1 MMADART
8 LPIRLTPLPGEA
20 LDSWLEALA
29 RRLHTPLG
37 EVLRHFGF
45 PARLGRGDHLKGIPA
60 DWTILLSEQETAA
73 IAHASGIEP
82 QTVTNM
88 TLASYDQR
96 ALRINFERRYV
107 NRWVLWGRGSGS
119 RYCPDCLH
127 DSGGRWQLAW
137 RLGWSF
143 ACVLHRRLLADCC
156 PDCGRVQRQRPRSGR
171 AVPLAAICGN
181 PPANPGGPRT
191 SGCGFDLTQT
201 RTLPLPAG
209 HPALMAQMRL
219 MDIIETGT
227 AAFGP
232 YAISPQPCQT
242 ALVDVR
248 AIGGRVLADLP
259 EPDIRNLV
267 PTDIA
272 ADHLTVE
279 LEVELAQRASDR
291 PGFMAPPRAVS
302 TAVAVIIALHVL
314 EQPDAHRAGQAM
326 RGLLEAMRE
335 ELWQI
340 SATSI
345 DSWGRS
351 LSPVLQGVHLAALAP
366 TLRPSEQLR
375 HRTAAPLP
383 SRPRTTG
390 RETTRRARK
399 IPSMFWPAWAVR
411 FTPPDGIYPRV
422 LAPALA
428 ASLLITG
435 SNITLEDAAGHLGS
449 VIDGTEVSRVLQ
461 FLDDQ
466 PYWPAMTSALVQLAA
481 HLDTVNVPIDYRRRR
496 RLDYAGLLPPE
507 RWREI
512 CRSTGTSP
520 GAGRREMIVRCRLF
534 QRISGLPAEA
544 APGYHGTNEAQFRA
558 ASARDAA
565 LQTPELTQALTKE
578 AQNFLADHRIH
589 NEPVTWQPPVTL
601 LAGLE
606 LPGPDLARIDVA
618 HLHRL
623 IRQRKNPV
631 QYAADTLGTNIEAI
645 RLVLDEQ
652 PAPGLTP
659 SPATAKATGHTRF
672 KARQALPKEK
682 FARLYLDEHR
692 SLQRIGDLTGFSRQ
706 VLAELAREYDIPL
719 RAGPQD
725 YRRRGTVDREWLTE
739 QYVVR
744 RRTLPDLAREA
755 GMSTANMAR
764 WAHTHKIP
772 LRPRGGRSH
781 DTALRATEQ
790 ASRTP
795 AVLREALTSPY
806 AWQRLERFVA
816 ASSYPTMSEAARAL
830 SICQSALVIQIKRL
844 EQDLGHV
851 LIERAERGRA
861 MNLTVFGEEVV
872 AAARNIGERSKDG
885 ALQSETGEGA
895 R

>member
-1 MMADART
+1 MTAAIRT
-8 LPIRLTPLPGEA
+8 LPIRLDPLPGEA

-45 PARLGRGDHLKGIPA
+45 PARLGRGNHLKGIPA

-73 IAHASGIEP
+73 IAHASGLEP
-82 QTVTNM
+82 QKVTNI

-143 ACVLHRRLLADCC
+143 ACVLHGRLLADCC

-171 AVPLAAICGN
+171 VIPLAAICGN
-181 PPANPGGPRT
+181 PPAIPGGPRT

-201 RTLPLPAG
+201 RTLPLPTG

-232 YAISPQPCQT
+232 YAISPQPSQT
-242 ALVDVR
+242 ALADVR

-259 EPDIRNLV
+259 ESDVRNLV
-267 PTDIA
+267 PSDIA
-272 ADHLTVE
+272 AEHFTTEPDF
-279 LEVELAQRASDR
+279 ELAQRANDR

-302 TAVAVIIALHVL
+302 TAVAVIIALYVL
-314 EQPDAHRAGQAM
+314 EQPEAHRAGLAM
-326 RGLLEAMRE
+326 RDLLEAMRE

-411 FTPPDGIYPRV
+411 FTPTDGIYPRV
-422 LAPALA
+422 LAPALSA
-428 ASLLITG
+428 ALLITG

-466 PYWPAMTSALVQLAA
+466 PYWPAMTTALVRLAD
-481 HLDTVNVPIDYRRRR
+481 HLDTVNVPVDYRRRR
-496 RLDYAGLLPPE
+496 RLDYTGLLPHD

-520 GAGRREMIVRCRLF
+520 GTGRREMIVRCQLF

-544 APGYHGTNEAQFRA
+544 APGYQGINEAQFRA

-565 LQTPELTQALTKE
+565 LQTPELAQALTQE
-578 AQNFLADHRIH
+578 AQNFLASHRIRD
-589 NEPVTWQPPVTL
+589 EPVAWRPPLTL
-601 LAGLE
+601 LAELD
-606 LPGPDLARIDVA
+606 LPGPDPARIDVA

-631 QYAADTLGTNIEAI
+631 QYAADTLNTNIEAI

-652 PAPGLTP
+652 PAPALPPT
-659 SPATAKATGHTRF
+659 PATAKATGHTRF
-672 KARQALPKEK
+672 KARQAVPKEE
-682 FARLYLDEHR
+682 FTRLYLDEHL
-692 SLQRIGDLTGFSRQ
+692 SLQRIGDLTGFSRR
-706 VLAELAREYDIPL
+706 VLADLAREYDIPL
-719 RAGPQD
+719 RVGPQD

-739 QYVVR
+739 QYVVQ
-744 RRTLPDLAREA
+744 RRTLPDLARET

-772 LRPRGGRSH
+772 LRPRGGGSH
-781 DTALRATEQ
+781 DIALRVTED
-790 ASRTP
+790 AAHTP

-806 AWQRLERFVA
+806 AWERLERFVA
-816 ASSYPTMSEAARAL
+816 ASSHPTMDEAAQVL
-830 SICQSALVIQIKRL
+830 GINQSTLVIQINRL
-844 EQDLGHV
+844 EQDLGKV

-861 MNLTVFGEEVV
+861 MKLTPFGEEVA
-872 AAARNIGERSKDG
+872 AAARNIRGRARDG
-885 ALQSETGEGA
+885 ALQSEAGEGA
-895 R
+895 